1 MAESYTATN
10 VLSIVPAEQDWLD
23 SWHFSFDDLPGGPNH
38 HRAQLPRAATIPKER
53 WLAAPGASRSE
64 LEEARQALKQA
75 LAAVNDALA
84 YVDGYLVTARA
95 S

>member
-10 VLSIVPAEQDWLD
+10 VLSIVPADQDWLD
-23 SWHFSFDDLPGGPNH
+23 SWHFSVDDLPGGPNH
-38 HRAQLPRAATIPKER
+38 LRAQLSRAATVPKER

-64 LEEARQALKQA
+64 LEDARLALRQALSS
-75 LAAVNDALA
+75 VNDALTH
-84 YVDGYLVTARA
+84 VDGYLVTARA